1 MFGRKKKKKQRV
13 PIPLDETAQYVGFWY
28 RAAAALVDIAL
39 IAAIAV
45 PIIFA
50 AAGGFEEPGPL
61 HAVIVLVAW
70 FFYSVGSCWWK
81 SRTVGLWLL
90 SAKIVDIRSGEKP
103 RWWQFIVRFFGV
115 MLSLAPLGVGLLWEG
130 WNARKRGWQDYLAK
144 TAVIG
149 DETLRPLSEE
159 EITNLA
165 DTVGPWTSQTSH

>member
-1 MFGRKKKKKQRV
+1 
-13 PIPLDETAQYVGFWY
+13 
-28 RAAAALVDIAL
+28 
-39 IAAIAV
+39 
-45 PIIFA
+45 
-50 AAGGFEEPGPL
+50 
-61 HAVIVLVAW
+61 
-70 FFYSVGSCWWK
+70 
-81 SRTVGLWLL
+81 
-90 SAKIVDIRSGEKP
+90 
-103 RWWQFIVRFFGV
+103 